1 MAFQFRDRARF
12 CRYYSTREA
21 ARIQT
26 FPDRYQLHG
35 AWTEAMR
42 QLGNAVPVLLAEK
55 VVSSVVEHLELDS
68 ALHCVAELRQQ
79 AHIEMQLSHGG

>member
-1 MAFQFRDRARF
+1 
-12 CRYYSTREA
+12 
-21 ARIQT
+21 
-26 FPDRYQLHG
+26 
-35 AWTEAMR
+35 MR